1 MEPTRKQTVK
11 KMFATA
17 DEAESAFY
25 DAFERA
31 NLSAMMAVW
40 AESDDV
46 VCVHPQ
52 GPRLVGFE
60 AVRES
65 WMQIFAGGATLRIRA
80 TEQRRFDGQSV
91 AVRAVIER
99 VSPAGEEAPVSL
111 VCATN
116 VYELTTSGWR
126 MTVHHASPMAEAP
139 RAQAEEPP
147 PAGYTLH

>member
-1 MEPTRKQTVK
+1 MK
-11 KMFATA
+11 KLFSTA
-17 DEAESAFY
+17 DEAETAFY

-31 NLSAMMAVW
+31 NLAAMMAVW

-65 WMQIFAGGATLRIRA
+65 WMQIFANGATLRVRA

-91 AVRAVIER
+91 AVRAVLEL
-99 VSPAGEEAPVSL
+99 VTPAGEEAPVSS

-116 VYELTTSGWR
+116 VYELTTNGWR
-126 MTVHHASPMAEAP
+126 MTVHHASPLAEPA
-139 RAQAEEPP
+139 RQAAASEEPAP
-147 PAGYTLH
+147 PGYTIH

>member
-1 MEPTRKQTVK
+1 MPSPRKLFSTP
-11 KMFATA
+11 
-17 DEAESAFY
+17 DEAETAFY

-31 NLSAMMAVW
+31 NVSAMMAVW

-65 WMQIFAGGATLRIRA
+65 WMQIFAGGAMLRVRS

-91 AVRAVIER
+91 AVRTVIER
-99 VSPAGEEAPVSL
+99 VSPAGEEAPVSS

-116 VYELTTSGWR
+116 VYELTTHGWR
-126 MTVHHASPMAEAP
+126 MVVHHASPLTEPAP
-139 RAQAEEPP
+139 VAEEPAP
-147 PAGYTLH
+147 PGHTLH

>member
-1 MEPTRKQTVK
+1 MKQAK
-11 KMFATA
+11 KMFATP
-17 DEAESAFY
+17 DEAEGAFY

-40 AESDDV
+40 AETDDV

-52 GPRLVGFE
+52 GPRLVGFD

-65 WMQIFAGGATLRIRA
+65 WMQIFANGATLRVRA

-91 AVRAVIER
+91 AVRALIER
-99 VSPAGEEAPVSL
+99 VAPVGEDAPVSM

-116 VYELTTSGWR
+116 VYELTASGWR
-126 MTVHHASPMAEAP
+126 MVAHHASPLAETPA
-139 RAQAEEPP
+139 AAAAEEPP
-147 PAGYTLH
+147 PPGYILH

>member
-1 MEPTRKQTVK
+1 MPSPRKL
-11 KMFATA
+11 FATP

-31 NLSAMMAVW
+31 NVSAMMAVW

-65 WMQIFAGGATLRIRA
+65 WMQIFASSAASTASR
-80 TEQRRFDGQSV
+80 
-91 AVRAVIER
+91 
-99 VSPAGEEAPVSL
+99 SP
-111 VCATN
+111 CA
-116 VYELTTSGWR
+116 R
-126 MTVHHASPMAEAP
+126 
-139 RAQAEEPP
+139 
-147 PAGYTLH
+147 

>member
-1 MEPTRKQTVK
+1 MKQTVK

-17 DEAESAFY
+17 DEAEVAFY

-65 WMQIFAGGATLRIRA
+65 WMQIFAGGATLRVRA
-80 TEQRRFDGQSV
+80 SEQRRFDGSSV

-99 VSPAGEEAPVSL
+99 VTPAGEEAPVSL

-126 MTVHHASPMAEAP
+126 MVSHHASPMAEPP

-147 PAGYTLH
+147 PPGYTLH

>member
-1 MEPTRKQTVK
+1 
-11 KMFATA
+11 MFATA
-17 DEAESAFY
+17 DEAEGAFY

-91 AVRAVIER
+91 AVRTVIER

-116 VYELTTSGWR
+116 VYELTSAGWR

-139 RAQAEEPP
+139 RSQAEEPP

>member
-1 MEPTRKQTVK
+1 MK
-11 KMFATA
+11 KMFATP

-40 AESDDV
+40 AETDDV

-60 AVRES
+60 AVRDS
-65 WMQIFAGGATLRIRA
+65 WMQIFSGGSQLRVRP

-99 VSPAGEEAPVSL
+99 VMPAGEDAPVSI

-116 VYELTTSGWR
+116 VYELTAAGWR
-126 MTVHHASPMAEAP
+126 MVSHHASPMAEAP
-139 RAQAEEPP
+139 AAQAEEPV